1 MPLSDQEIKHL
12 LEKAE
17 SCIDSRDFNQ
27 ALRHYNQLIESTT
40 PHPYY
45 FKYYFKRRG
54 FCYRMI
60 KDMDRAIED
69 FNRALKLDSDD
80 GVTYWERGACYND
93 KAFLKGIGKNERK
106 ENLEKALRD
115 YKSSIER
122 TPTSQEPWL
131 AIIDIDLWLFK
142 FDDAISH
149 YGVCK
154 PYIQSR
160 EYQVIRSWYG
170 CLALT
175 LAGEPLEEED
185 EKPLNDQT
193 IRLKWYHW
201 AVFAMDIFFTEL
213 GQTGFDKQK
222 LQKAKEV
229 HQEFIDHFDDQPFDP
244 TV

>member
-1 MPLSDQEIKHL
+1 MLSDQEIKYL
-12 LEKAE
+12 IEKGE

-27 ALRHYNQLIESTT
+27 ALKYYNQLIENTT
-40 PHPYY
+40 PHP
-45 FKYYFKRRG
+45 YYFKRRG

-69 FNRALKLDSDD
+69 FNTALKLDSDD

-93 KAFLKGIGKNERK
+93 KAFFKGIGENERK
-106 ENLEKALRD
+106 ENLEKALKD
-115 YKSSIER
+115 YKCSIER
-122 TPTSQEPWL
+122 IPTSQEARL

-142 FDDAISH
+142 FDDAISQ
-149 YGVCK
+149 YGDCK

-170 CLALT
+170 CLALA
-175 LAGEPLEEED
+175 LAGDTIWEED
-185 EKPLNDQT
+185 EKLLNDQS

-201 AVFAMDIFFTEL
+201 AVFAMDMFFTDLE
-213 GQTGFDKQK
+213 QKGFDKEK
-222 LQKAKEV
+222 LQKAKEI
-229 HQEFIDHFDDQPFDP
+229 HQKFIDHFDDQPFDP

>member
-1 MPLSDQEIKHL
+1 MPLSDQEIKSL
-12 LEKAE
+12 IEKAE
-17 SCIDSRDFNQ
+17 SCIYSRDFNQ
-27 ALRHYNQLIESTT
+27 ALRYYNQLIESTT
-40 PHPYY
+40 PHP
-45 FKYYFKRRG
+45 YYFKRRG

-80 GVTYWERGACYND
+80 GVTYWERGACYHD

-122 TPTSQEPWL
+122 MPTSQEPWL

-142 FDDAISH
+142 FDDAISN
-149 YGVCK
+149 YGACK

-160 EYQVIRSWYG
+160 EYQLVRSWYG

-175 LAGEPLEEED
+175 LAGDPLEEED